1 MKLKDAI
8 VLGIGFSIGKCIF
21 NIVIQCI
28 DKFAE
33 LGNEIIDT
41 MHDENISFDESID
54 KVMNNRKSRKTKH
67 EQKEKKNH
75 WICSRCGRVLIMDS
89 FFFAQNIQ
97 LL

>member
-21 NIVIQCI
+21 NIVIRCI

-54 KVMNNRKSRKTKH
+54 KVVNNRKSRKTKH
-67 EQKEKKNH
+67 EQTEKR
-75 WICSRCGRVLIMDS
+75 IIG
-89 FFFAQNIQ
+89 FAQDGEES
-97 LL
+97 